1 MTGETPAPGRP
12 DSAGI
17 TGTNGTAGSTRPTE
31 TSRTADSTRPTET
44 SRTADST
51 RPTETS
57 RTADSTRPTETSR
70 TAGTSGPAG
79 SIETAGAAGERTIR
93 LAIVDDDPLVRAGLR
108 ILVGGSP
115 DIEVVAEAGDGAEA
129 IVVADAHRPDVIL
142 MDIRMPR
149 VDGLAATRRIRR
161 RDGAPQ
167 VIVLTTF
174 DADEYVLEALR
185 GGASGFLL
193 KDTPPREILAAVRS
207 VAAGAGT
214 LSPAVI
220 RHLIDHVADPEAGT
234 RRARARERLSGLS
247 EREREVAVLVG
258 RGHANAGIAAELC
271 MGLPTVKGH
280 VSRLLSKLDLN
291 NRVQVALLIHD
302 AEMLGRND

>member
-1 MTGETPAPGRP
+1 VAGLNPAREGAARGAPDPPHTVPG
-12 DSAGI
+12 DGD
-17 TGTNGTAGSTRPTE
+17 TTNGERP
-31 TSRTADSTRPTET
+31 
-44 SRTADST
+44 
-51 RPTETS
+51 
-57 RTADSTRPTETSR
+57 
-70 TAGTSGPAG
+70 
-79 SIETAGAAGERTIR
+79 IR

-129 IVVADAHRPDVIL
+129 VVVADAHWPDIML

-149 VDGLAATRRIRR
+149 VDGLIATRRIRSR
-161 RDGAPQ
+161 ERAPQ

-214 LSPAVI
+214 LSPTVI
-220 RHLIDHVADPEAGT
+220 RRLIDHVADPEAGT
-234 RRARARERLSGLS
+234 RRARARSRLSDLTD
-247 EREREVAVLVG
+247 REREVAVLVG
-258 RGHANAGIAAELC
+258 RGRSNAGIGAELG
-271 MGLPTVKGH
+271 MSLPTVKGH

-291 NRVQVALLIHD
+291 NRVQIALLVHD
-302 AEMLGRND
+302 AELI